1 MCSSAPTIMKG
12 EPFRFCDNGMS
23 MDRDKNNNQEPEKD
37 LKKEEDKKELTP
49 DPSRELLDKII
60 QEYREKGHFESEKL
74 KVAKVRVVKL
84 TIKHFLLSLFI
95 NYLFDLLL
103 SIALNGYLAFAEY
116 DLSSIVLFSI
126 IFTTVETIL
135 RHILTKYSMR
145 LVLMSFGM
153 ITIPITI
160 ISFVLAVL
168 VTPGLV
174 ILSTGRLILFFIIF
188 MIIRLTLRMFF
199 LRRSIINQQRGTNK

>member
-1 MCSSAPTIMKG
+1 MKG

-199 LRRSIINQQRGTNK
+199 LRRSIINQQRGTKK

>member
-1 MCSSAPTIMKG
+1 MKG

-23 MDRDKNNNQEPEKD
+23 MDREKNNNQEPEKD
-37 LKKEEDKKELTP
+37 FKKKKIKELTP
-49 DPSRELLDKII
+49 VESRELLDKII

-188 MIIRLTLRMFF
+188 MIIRLTLRMF
-199 LRRSIINQQRGTNK
+199 SAEKYYKPTKG

>member
-37 LKKEEDKKELTP
+37 LKKEEDKKELSP

-199 LRRSIINQQRGTNK
+199 LRRSIINQQRGTKK

>member
-103 SIALNGYLAFAEY
+103 SIALNGYLEFAEY

-199 LRRSIINQQRGTNK
+199 LRRSIINQQRGTKK

>member
-23 MDRDKNNNQEPEKD
+23 VDRDKNNNQEPEKD

-199 LRRSIINQQRGTNK
+199 LRRSIINQQRGTKK

>member
-199 LRRSIINQQRGTNK
+199 LRRSIINQQRGTKK

>member
-1 MCSSAPTIMKG
+1 
-12 EPFRFCDNGMS
+12 

-199 LRRSIINQQRGTNK
+199 LRRSIINQQRGTKK

>member
-199 LRRSIINQQRGTNK
+199 LRRSIINQQRGAKK